1 MKNLGFYN
9 GKYDLLENMQV
20 PMLDRACYFGDGVYD
35 ASYASNH
42 TIFALQDHLDRF
54 FNSAKLLDIKIP
66 YTKEKLGQILC
77 DMVNKVDSPEQ
88 FVYWQ
93 VTRGTGIRNHIYPQD
108 MVGNIWIMLTP
119 KTLQDRDK
127 EMRLITMEDTRF
139 LHNNIKTIN
148 LIPAVMYSTKASNQ
162 GFDECVLHRGL
173 NRVTEC
179 AHSNVSILK
188 DGCFIT
194 APTDE
199 YILPGIARKHLIE
212 ACHKLNVPVQERIYS
227 VDELLNADEI
237 IVSSSTN
244 LCLRAKSVNNQTVGG
259 KDLALFKKLQGEV
272 YQEFEEYTQNKR
284 QD

>member
-66 YTKEKLGQILC
+66 YTKEKLGEILC

-212 ACHKLNVPVQERIYS
+212 ACHRLNVPVEERIYS
-227 VDELLNADEI
+227 VEELLNADEI

-259 KDLALFKKLQGEV
+259 KDLALFKKLQDEV

>member
-66 YTKEKLGQILC
+66 YTKEKLGEILC

-139 LHNNIKTIN
+139 FHNNIKTIN

-162 GFDECVLHRGL
+162 GYDECVLHRGL

-212 ACHKLNVPVQERIYS
+212 ACHRLNVPVEERIYS
-227 VDELLNADEI
+227 VEELLNADEI

-259 KDLALFKKLQGEV
+259 KDLTLFKKLQDEV

>member
-162 GFDECVLHRGL
+162 GYDECVLHRGL

-212 ACHKLNVPVQERIYS
+212 ACHRLNVPVEERIYS
-227 VDELLNADEI
+227 VEELLNADEI

-259 KDLALFKKLQGEV
+259 KDLTLFKKLQGEV

>member
-162 GFDECVLHRGL
+162 GYDECVLHRGL

-212 ACHKLNVPVQERIYS
+212 ACHRLNVPVEERIYS
-227 VDELLNADEI
+227 VEELLNADEI

-259 KDLALFKKLQGEV
+259 KDLTLFKKLQDEV

>member
-66 YTKEKLGQILC
+66 YTKEKLGEILC

-119 KTLQDRDK
+119 KTLQDRHK

-162 GFDECVLHRGL
+162 GYDECVLHRGL

-212 ACHKLNVPVQERIYS
+212 ACHKLNVPVEERIYS

-259 KDLALFKKLQGEV
+259 KDLALFKKLQDEV

>member
-212 ACHKLNVPVQERIYS
+212 ACHRLNVPVEERIYS
-227 VDELLNADEI
+227 VEELLNADEI

>member
-66 YTKEKLGQILC
+66 YTKEKLGEILC

-162 GFDECVLHRGL
+162 GYDECVLHRGL

-212 ACHKLNVPVQERIYS
+212 ACHRLNVPVEERIYS
-227 VDELLNADEI
+227 VEELLNADEI

-259 KDLALFKKLQGEV
+259 KDLTLFKKLQDEV

>member
-77 DMVNKVDSPEQ
+77 EMVNKVDSPEQ

-119 KTLQDRDK
+119 KTLQDRHK

-148 LIPAVMYSTKASNQ
+148 LIPAVMYSTKAANQ
-162 GFDECVLHRGL
+162 GYDECVLHRGL

-212 ACHKLNVPVQERIYS
+212 ACHRLNVPVEERIYS
-227 VDELLNADEI
+227 VEELLNADEI

-244 LCLRAKSVNNQTVGG
+244 LCLRTKSVNNQTVGG
-259 KDLALFKKLQGEV
+259 KDLTLFKKLQEEV

>member
-259 KDLALFKKLQGEV
+259 KDLTLFKKLQDEV

>member
-66 YTKEKLGQILC
+66 YTKEKLGEILC

-212 ACHKLNVPVQERIYS
+212 ACHKLNVPVEERIYS

>member
-66 YTKEKLGQILC
+66 YTKEKLGEILC

-259 KDLALFKKLQGEV
+259 KDLALFKKLQDEV

>member
-66 YTKEKLGQILC
+66 YTKEKLGEILC

-162 GFDECVLHRGL
+162 GYDECILHRGL

-212 ACHKLNVPVQERIYS
+212 ACHRLNVPVEERIYS

-244 LCLRAKSVNNQTVGG
+244 LCLKAKSVNNQTVGG
-259 KDLALFKKLQGEV
+259 KDLALFKKLQDEV

>member
-66 YTKEKLGQILC
+66 YTKEKLGEILC

-212 ACHKLNVPVQERIYS
+212 ACHRLNVPVEERIYS

-244 LCLRAKSVNNQTVGG
+244 LCLRTKSVNNQTVGG
-259 KDLALFKKLQGEV
+259 KDLALFKKLQDEV

>member
-1 MKNLGFYN
+1 
-9 GKYDLLENMQV
+9 MQV

-162 GFDECVLHRGL
+162 GYDECVLHRGL

-212 ACHKLNVPVQERIYS
+212 ACHRLNVPVEERIYS
-227 VDELLNADEI
+227 VEELLNADEI

-259 KDLALFKKLQGEV
+259 KDLTLFKKLQDEV

>member
-9 GKYDLLENMQV
+9 GKIDELENMQV

-66 YTKEKLGQILC
+66 YTKEKLGEILC

-162 GFDECVLHRGL
+162 GYDECVLHRGL

-212 ACHKLNVPVQERIYS
+212 ACHRLNVPVEEKIYS
-227 VDELLNADEI
+227 VEELLNADEI

-244 LCLRAKSVNNQTVGG
+244 LCLKAKSVNNQTVGG
-259 KDLALFKKLQGEV
+259 KDLALFKKLQDEV

>member
-162 GFDECVLHRGL
+162 GYDECVLHRGL

-212 ACHKLNVPVQERIYS
+212 ACHRLNVPVQERIYS

-244 LCLRAKSVNNQTVGG
+244 LCLKAKSVNNQTVGG
-259 KDLALFKKLQGEV
+259 KDLALFKKLQDEV

>member
-227 VDELLNADEI
+227 VEELLNADEI

-259 KDLALFKKLQGEV
+259 KDLTLFKKLQGEV